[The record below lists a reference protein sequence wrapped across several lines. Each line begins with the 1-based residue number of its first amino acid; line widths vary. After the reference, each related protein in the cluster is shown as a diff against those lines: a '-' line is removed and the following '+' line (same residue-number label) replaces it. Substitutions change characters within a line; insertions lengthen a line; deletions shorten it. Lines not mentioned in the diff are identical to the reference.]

1 MNWSSSKLVELLH
14 EIISIFLEII
24 LPEFAEQGDHKVNSN
39 IVKLPENKS
48 QIYKMGGQYPP
59 EWQTFFAVFNA

>member
-1 MNWSSSKLVELLH
+1 LNYCMKLYLFF
-14 EIISIFLEII
+14 SEII

-48 QIYKMGGQYPP
+48 QIY
-59 EWQTFFAVFNA
+59 N